1 MHLYVFLS
9 DGWVIKVIR
18 ETDVEVTLK
27 PPGTETWSEWL
38 SIDEMGG
45 RYAVVERD
53 LMGNQRALWT
63 FANDGK

>member
-18 ETDVEVTLK
+18 ETDVVVTLH
-27 PPGTETWSEWL
+27 PAGTEKWSLFL

-45 RYAVVERD
+45 RYAVVDEDSRSR
-53 LMGNQRALWT
+53 GLWT
-63 FANDGK
+63 FAHDGK